1 VKTGLKGVVTE
12 NWGLKVVSLLIASL
26 LWLLVVSENQSEE
39 HFKASLSLVNIP
51 EELVITGGVPQ
62 YINVRI
68 VGPRTIVSNVRQR
81 KLGVTL
87 DLGGMQ
93 SGTSTYEILPK
104 RFAMPHGVEVIDI
117 SPSKVTLQSDKKA
130 RKMLR
135 VKPRF
140 TGTPK
145 EGFEVA
151 EARVVPEEVEV
162 EGAER
167 ALQVFREIPTEVVD
181 IDGIDGSMARET
193 ALVPPDPTFRLIDH
207 QQVKVEVDVREMM
220 GERAFTQVVVTL
232 PAGRFTARPAKIEV
246 RLGGN
251 LTVLSRLNAADI
263 LVTVARGATPDGPVK
278 LEVLAPEGTEVLSVT
293 PEEVLL
299 TPTENP

>member
-1 VKTGLKGVVTE
+1 MKTGLKGVVTE

-104 RFAMPHGVEVIDI
+104 RFGLPHGVEAWSEPWGMGCVGGSMVLVIDPSHFGPI
-117 SPSKVTLQSDKKA
+117 SEVKDRSDRFARAVKSANKRPGVEEIHLPGERGYRAWKANKPVEILDTHWDPFVARAKKYG
-130 RKMLR
+130 
-135 VKPRF
+135 VD
-140 TGTPK
+140 
-145 EGFEVA
+145 
-151 EARVVPEEVEV
+151 V
-162 EGAER
+162 EGLR
-167 ALQVFREIPTEVVD
+167 NQWN
-181 IDGIDGSMARET
+181 ET
-193 ALVPPDPTFRLIDH
+193 H
-207 QQVKVEVDVREMM
+207 
-220 GERAFTQVVVTL
+220 
-232 PAGRFTARPAKIEV
+232 
-246 RLGGN
+246 
-251 LTVLSRLNAADI
+251 
-263 LVTVARGATPDGPVK
+263 
-278 LEVLAPEGTEVLSVT
+278 
-293 PEEVLL
+293 
-299 TPTENP
+299 